1 MGWENGCNAIY
12 DCAPILDARRAAR
25 SLRQASSLPPGRP
38 KGGLL
43 ASGRGIRR
51 AQLCARVQAGCDE
64 PALREHRERGVVI
77 SHATINSQVRPDRA
91 RQCLADEPPANAP
104 PPGRANFLQ
113 IVLAVF

>member
-43 ASGRGIRR
+43 PLRGVAWGIRR
-51 AQLCARVQAGCDE
+51 AQLCARD
-64 PALREHRERGVVI
+64 
-77 SHATINSQVRPDRA
+77 T
-91 RQCLADEPPANAP
+91 
-104 PPGRANFLQ
+104 GRL
-113 IVLAVF
+113 